1 MLEVCGKVSRAG
13 VRAEGIDQQIVAVLF
28 GYLPEQFAGI
38 VEPGGNKGRE
48 KKAGDDIEHELAR
61 IAPEDPHFD
70 GRYRRSRGKVNLC
83 FVLGICE
90 KALMGWGMQRHSWR
104 ENTEDGIRFFRA
116 SYHSSRWTLHSQ
128 LKGEEEWQPHEP
140 IREEEWRKLRD
151 VLWRKYQRR
160 RCPWELIERI
170 DRLLEAWEERDV
182 ELEGGNPSSGVLRG
196 DKEDP

>member
-1 MLEVCGKVSRAG
+1 M
-13 VRAEGIDQQIVAVLF
+13 
-28 GYLPEQFAGI
+28 
-38 VEPGGNKGRE
+38 GG
-48 KKAGDDIEHELAR
+48 
-61 IAPEDPHFD
+61 
-70 GRYRRSRGKVNLC
+70 
-83 FVLGICE
+83 
-90 KALMGWGMQRHSWR
+90 GMQRHSWR